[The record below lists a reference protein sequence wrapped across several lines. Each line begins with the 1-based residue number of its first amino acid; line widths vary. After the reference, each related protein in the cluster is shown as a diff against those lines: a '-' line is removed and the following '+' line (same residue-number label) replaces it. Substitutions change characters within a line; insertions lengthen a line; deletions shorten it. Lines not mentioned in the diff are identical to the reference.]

1 MDIPFYQ
8 VNSFIVN
15 SYKLQYT
22 DLFKIC
28 PNISLENYIKS
39 QLHCNIVTPI
49 YNRNLQIYKEAY
61 EYLKDNKYFKS
72 SFQQVIKWYYT
83 DLGNSLLK
91 SFTHVDKDFSLLDL
105 SIANFSSHLGK
116 VISISKVEDDLR
128 RILDNNEQ
136 VEDGEFNYIRVL
148 LDLNLHN
155 VDDLKPTR
163 ILAELL
169 AMKFVASQR
178 ENYVIGVK

>member
-1 MDIPFYQ
+1 M
-8 VNSFIVN
+8 
-15 SYKLQYT
+15 
-22 DLFKIC
+22 
-28 PNISLENYIKS
+28 
-39 QLHCNIVTPI
+39 
-49 YNRNLQIYKEAY
+49 
-61 EYLKDNKYFKS
+61 
-72 SFQQVIKWYYT
+72 IKWYYT

-136 VEDGEFNYIRVL
+136 VEDGEFNYIKVL

-169 AMKFVASQR
+169 AMKFVSSQR